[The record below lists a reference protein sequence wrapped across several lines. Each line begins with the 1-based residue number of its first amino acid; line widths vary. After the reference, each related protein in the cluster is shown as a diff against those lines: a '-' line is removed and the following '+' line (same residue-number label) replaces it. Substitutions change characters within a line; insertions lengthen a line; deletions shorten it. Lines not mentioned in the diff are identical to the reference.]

1 MTPSRAREST
11 RLINVFWLLL
21 LVSTAQAA
29 TLHVPSDYPTIQAG
43 VDASSPGDTVLVAPG
58 TYSQTTERT
67 IQGQLWKAVLFPR
80 ANVVVLS
87 EQGAASTILNL
98 EISGLRTAIVAV
110 IDIQSAGTIPLEGFT
125 LTNGS
130 AVLIECEFCSKAV
143 TLHLRDCV
151 LDGQQDGIGVY
162 GQNTKVF
169 LEHTTIRNCYQGV
182 FLYSNA
188 PYEFTAL
195 DCSIEGSE
203 RGIEIQGVSLVT
215 IQSSTFSSN
224 AGSLAIYDNAD
235 GEISGCRFIGNTES
249 TQYAVPGILVYS
261 YKPSDTSDLR
271 ITNNVFAGNA
281 AYNAPS
287 ALSLAFYSG
296 NYIIQGN
303 TFTGNAS
310 SSAAIHLYEGQA
322 GSTLTFTNNI
332 VHGTLEGPS
341 ILVYNNSGQ
350 LNAGC
355 NVHWNNLYE
364 NPLSDTDRIVSP
376 QFCDLAQGDYHLG
389 SSSPCLPANSGGCG
403 LIGALGEACIT
414 HPVTIS
420 TVPLLT
426 IQLELDGYS
435 HPAPIADGWVP
446 GSTHSV
452 EAPTQHI
459 VNIPDRYSFLQ
470 WEDGSINPTRVIE
483 GPSAPAAYEAIYVYD
498 PYPNITLSSSP
509 VLGLTVR
516 LDEVNFITPHS
527 FYAEEQE
534 THQLFVPS
542 PQFLTPADRYYFKEW
557 EDGSTNP
564 TRTVTIPDSDFTYS
578 ANFEYDPLAT
588 MNVLS
593 SPGPGVTVLVDQVD
607 RTTPFTGYYETST
620 THTLFVPSPQNLP
633 NRQYVFK
640 SWEDGSTNPN
650 RTVVLGD
657 SAATYTYTAF
667 FDVLFSEVAVTVATD
682 PPNNLITVDDVD
694 YQSPAVLIW
703 EKGTP
708 HTISS
713 PALIP
718 KTEGT
723 RLRFDH
729 WSDNGAITHVVTA
742 PASAATYTA
751 FLTTQHQVFATAG
764 LGGQV
769 APIPEW
775 NDEGSIVSLQAFPD
789 PRFEFGGWVGTGSG
803 SYTGPN
809 NPTTVTVLGP
819 ILETAEF
826 TPIQFEL
833 SFSLSDSDP
842 LVNTGSPLGF
852 GAIYYWA
859 ICSGDL
865 GIGSVDLDLDIQGLS
880 VAAFVPSPG
889 VLHTFDGTNL
899 TVTAPDCMPMP
910 GVIGTFYVT
919 DPAGG
924 RICAD
929 TTVGPGGIPSPTV
942 LECKPSPLSYQGLHY
957 TRIHGCRTDGA
968 PACVAGN
975 GCAAPP
981 IAPPLLS
988 LTATATDRAA
998 EIAWAASA
1006 ESKSDGYLIDRSA
1019 AGGAFERLTQS
1030 ILPPSSSMR
1039 FVDEGLAAETE
1050 YAYRVLAVWAGIES
1064 SMGEVS
1070 VRTLPASSGT
1080 ITALLPSRPN
1090 PFSDQTQIGF
1100 VLAAPSY
1107 AKLSI
1112 YDVAGRRV
1120 RTLAD
1125 GIHPAGERHLIWEGR
1140 TDHGV
1145 NVTSGVYFLKLE
1157 TPQVERIS
1165 KLILRRQN

>member
-1 MTPSRAREST
+1 MKPTCWILSALAALFLAS
-11 RLINVFWLLL
+11 N
-21 LVSTAQAA
+21 AGAA
-29 TLHVPSDYPTIQAG
+29 TLHVPADYPTIQAG
-43 VDASSPGDTVLVAPG
+43 VDAASPGDTVLVAPG
-58 TYSQTTERT
+58 TYTQVSQKT
-67 IQGQLWKAVLFPR
+67 IGGQIWKAIVFLR
-80 ANVVVLS
+80 GDILVRS
-87 EQGAASTILNL
+87 EDGPSSTILDL
-98 EISGLRTAIVAV
+98 MQLSGDETTAVAA
-110 IDIQSAGTIPLEGFT
+110 IQVPTGALTVEGFT
-125 LTNGS
+125 IIGAPPYVSHVTAYNCGPDVTLTLRDSLISGQSGNSYGVYARNAHVLLTNSTVRG
-130 AVLIECEFCSKAV
+130 C
-143 TLHLRDCV
+143 
-151 LDGQQDGIGVY
+151 
-162 GQNTKVF
+162 
-169 LEHTTIRNCYQGV
+169 
-182 FLYSNA
+182 
-188 PYEFTAL
+188 
-195 DCSIEGSE
+195 
-203 RGIEIQGVSLVT
+203 RGIDIINNQERDLVVTDCIVESCSQGISIYDQTSGALT
-215 IQSSTFSSN
+215 IQETDFLVNQN
-224 AGSLAIYDNAD
+224 AVVLE
-235 GEISGCRFIGNTES
+235 GEVVGGVLNCRFIGNVDS
-249 TQYAVPGILVYS
+249 TDYGSACITAYFADASLYIANNLFENNVTSGYQAASAILFNYPTGGAYIYGNTITNSTTQFAAVGFGEDSYVSSYFSLANNIIDRTTGGPGVRFN
-261 YKPSDTSDLR
+261 PSAGVLLSECNVFWNNTSDILG
-271 ITNNVFAGNA
+271 A
-281 AYNAPS
+281 
-287 ALSLAFYSG
+287 SL
-296 NYIIQGN
+296 
-303 TFTGNAS
+303 
-310 SSAAIHLYEGQA
+310 
-322 GSTLTFTNNI
+322 
-332 VHGTLEGPS
+332 GP
-341 ILVYNNSGQ
+341 
-350 LNAGC
+350 
-355 NVHWNNLYE
+355 
-364 NPLSDTDRIVSP
+364 TDRVASP
-376 QFCDLAQGDYHLG
+376 QFCDALQGDYRVG
-389 SSSPCLPANSGGCG
+389 SNSPCLPQNSNGCG
-403 LIGALGEACIT
+403 LIGLFGEGCVTNQATIT
-414 HPVTIS
+414 TSPLAFPV
-420 TVPLLT
+420 L
-426 IQLELDGYS
+426 LDGFE
-435 HPAPIADGWVP
+435 HLAPVEDGWVA
-446 GSTHSV
+446 GSNHIM
-452 EAPTQHI
+452 EAPLHQLFGDP
-459 VNIPDRYSFLQ
+459 VRYTFLQ
-470 WEDGSINPTRVIE
+470 WEDGSTNPVRTIQ
-483 GPSAPAAYEAIYVYD
+483 APPNVSSYEAIYYYHPLHTV
-498 PYPNITLSSSP
+498 TLATLP
-509 VLGLTVR
+509 VSGLTLR
-516 LDEVNFITPHS
+516 LDSVNRVTPYS
-527 FYAEEQE
+527 FFAAEGE
-534 THQLFVPS
+534 THQLLVTS
-542 PQFLTPADRYYFKEW
+542 PQFTGPADRYIFKEW
-557 EDGSTNP
+557 EDGSTNT

-578 ANFEYDPLAT
+578 ATFEYDPLAT
-588 MNVLS
+588 MKVLS
-593 SPGPGVTVLVDQVD
+593 SPGPGVTVRVDQVN
-607 RTTPFTGYYETST
+607 RTTPFTGYYETSS
-620 THTLFVPSPQNLP
+620 THNLFVSSPQNLP
-633 NRQYVFK
+633 NGHQYTFK
-640 SWEDGSTNPN
+640 HWEDGTTNPN
-650 RTVVLGD
+650 RNVVLGD
-657 SAATYTYTAF
+657 SVATYTYTAF
-667 FDVLFSEVAVTVATD
+667 FDVVSEVAVTVTTN
-682 PPNNLITVDDVD
+682 PPNALINVDGVD
-694 YQSPAVLIW
+694 YQSPAALIW
-703 EKGTP
+703 EKGTQ
-708 HTISS
+708 HTLSCPPI
-713 PALIP
+713 IP

-723 RLRFDH
+723 RYRFDH